1 MTLAKTDLAQ
11 TEALWVPTVLLIEDS
26 DEDFS
31 TFTRLLAQLQFSYSL
46 LHLWDGDEAL
56 DYLYGRG
63 DYGDR
68 DRHPLPSLVLLD
80 LNLPGIDGREVL
92 RIVKEDPTLRRIPI
106 TILSTSSNPNDV
118 DDCYQL
124 GASGYLVKSMR
135 LDRLR
140 QTLETYFQYWLTAV
154 HLPTPPEG

>member
-1 MTLAKTDLAQ
+1 MVQSSIANGS
-11 TEALWVPTVLLIEDS
+11 EVIRPPTVLFIEDS

-31 TFTRLLAQLQFSYSL
+31 AFMRLLAPMGFSYHL
-46 LHLWDGDEAL
+46 RHLWDGDEAL
-56 DYLYGRG
+56 DYFYGRG
-63 DYGDR
+63 GYGDR
-68 DRHPLPSLVLLD
+68 DQNPLPSLVLLD

-92 RIVKEDPTLRRIPI
+92 RILKEDGQLRRIPI

-124 GASGYLVKSMR
+124 GASGYLVKSMK

-140 QTLETYFQYWLTAV
+140 QTLETYFQYWLTV
-154 HLPTPPEG
+154 VRLPTLPEG

>member
-1 MTLAKTDLAQ
+1 MVPVNIPNGS
-11 TEALWVPTVLLIEDS
+11 EVIRPPTVLFIEDS

-31 TFTRLLAQLQFSYSL
+31 AFMRLLAPMEFSYHL
-46 LHLWDGDEAL
+46 RHLWDGDEAL
-56 DYLYGRG
+56 DYFYGRG

-68 DRHPLPSLVLLD
+68 AQNPLPSLVLLD
-80 LNLPGIDGREVL
+80 LNLPGLDGREVL
-92 RIVKEDPTLRRIPI
+92 RTLKEDVRLRRIPI

-124 GASGYLVKSMR
+124 GASGYLVKSMQ

-140 QTLETYFQYWLTAV
+140 KTLETYFQYWLTV
-154 HLPTPPEG
+154 VNLPTLPEG